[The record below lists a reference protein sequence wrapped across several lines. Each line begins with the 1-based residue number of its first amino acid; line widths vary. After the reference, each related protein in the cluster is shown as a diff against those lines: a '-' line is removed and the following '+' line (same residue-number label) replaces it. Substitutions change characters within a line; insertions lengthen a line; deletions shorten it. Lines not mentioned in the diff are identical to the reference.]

1 MYKKERREGVILMV
15 QVSLLRFGDG
25 CGSQLAE
32 WGVYRL
38 NAGLAVQFVI
48 KFSPN
53 HIAKSIILLA
63 YFFVQFQFFFN
74 RVSEPSI
81 IKPLFE
87 ESYAFV
93 KHQSLVTALG

>member
-15 QVSLLRFGDG
+15 QVSLLGFGDG

-53 HIAKSIILLA
+53 HIAKSIILLPIYSYNFSSFSTEFA
-63 YFFVQFQFFFN
+63 RFN
-74 RVSEPSI
+74 QRLLFPS
-81 IKPLFE
+81 
-87 ESYAFV
+87 
-93 KHQSLVTALG
+93 ALQ